1 MSSADAAPALQSIG
15 QIAVRVKD
23 LTRAVKFYRE
33 VLGLKYL
40 FEAPGL
46 AFFEC
51 AGVHLM
57 LSGAEEPEFDH
68 ASSVLYFNVA
78 EIQVAYRS
86 LVQRGVRFRDEPH
99 VVHRAGPQELWMSFF
114 DDGEGNVFAI
124 RCWRSA

>member
-1 MSSADAAPALQSIG
+1 MSSADAAPVLQAIG

-99 VVHRAGPQELWMSFF
+99 VVHRAGHQELWMAFF

>member
-1 MSSADAAPALQSIG
+1 MSSADAAPVLQAIG

-23 LTRAVKFYRE
+23 LARAVKFYRE

-51 AGVHLM
+51 GGVHLL

-99 VVHRAGPQELWMSFF
+99 VIHRAGPQELWMSFF

>member
-1 MSSADAAPALQSIG
+1 MSSADAAPVLQSIG

>member
-1 MSSADAAPALQSIG
+1 MSSADAAPVLQAIG

-23 LTRAVKFYRE
+23 LARAVKFYRE

-51 AGVHLM
+51 GGVHLL

-68 ASSVLYFNVA
+68 ASSVLYFNVD

-99 VVHRAGPQELWMSFF
+99 VIHRAGPQELWMSFF